1 MKRSMLSRGLVVVAL
16 GAWALAPVAAQQA
29 SRAAT
34 SASKAGAAPRTP
46 EGHPDLQGNWN
57 FATVTPLERPAQ
69 FAGKETLSTE
79 EAAAFAKETVDRT
92 DADRRTPGTT
102 GDVGL
107 AYNQFWY
114 DRGTKTIGTNRT
126 SLIVEPRDGRLPA
139 QTPDAQKAAA
149 TRAEIRRG
157 NTEGPETRSLSE
169 RCLVF
174 NAGPPLL
181 PGPYNNNIQIVQTKD
196 YVVIASEMIH
206 DVRIVPLD
214 GRPHAPGAIR
224 NWFGDARGRWEGDTL
239 VVESTNFGDK
249 TATRG
254 TDKSLHLIERFTR
267 VSGDML
273 DYQFT
278 IDDPSAFVKPWTV
291 SLPMSRL
298 DERIYEYACHEGNY
312 GMEGMLKSARATESE
327 QGAR

>member
-1 MKRSMLSRGLVVVAL
+1 MSRWFASPAIGMLAAAV
-16 GAWALAPVAAQQA
+16 LASSSASAQQNA
-29 SRAAT
+29 RT
-34 SASKAGAAPRTP
+34 AAPAAKAPAAARTP
-46 EGHPDLQGNWN
+46 DGHPDLQGNWN

-69 FAGKETLSTE
+69 FAGKDKLSDE
-79 EAAAFAKETVDRT
+79 EAAAFAKETVERT
-92 DADRRTPGTT
+92 DADRRTRGTA

-126 SLIVEPRDGRLPA
+126 SLIVDPQDGRLPA
-139 QTPDAQKAAA
+139 QTPEAQKAAA
-149 TRAEIRRG
+149 ARAAIRAG

-196 YVVIASEMIH
+196 YVVIVSEMIH
-206 DVRIVPLD
+206 DVRVVPLD
-214 GRPHAPGAIR
+214 GRPHAPNAIR
-224 NWFGDARGRWEGDTL
+224 NWFGDARGRWERDTL
-239 VVESTNFGDK
+239 IVESTNFGDK
-249 TATRG
+249 SAVRG
-254 TDKSLHLIERFTR
+254 TDRNLRLTERFTR
-267 VSGDML
+267 VSADVL
-273 DYQFT
+273 NYEFT
-278 IDDPSAFVKPWTV
+278 IDDPTAYVKPWTV

-298 DERIYEYACHEGNY
+298 DDKIYEYACHEGNY
-312 GMEGMLKSARATESE
+312 GMEGMLKSARATDQ